1 MGLAGVQ
8 GRMTIK
14 IENVQIIK
22 TRSILEKIAR
32 QPPLNNYQIQMQ
44 VISYDYLFKLFIGE
58 LHSSSYSAKCIT
70 GKNKEYKIFQF
81 IHKFK
86 QNN

>member
-1 MGLAGVQ
+1 
-8 GRMTIK
+8 
-14 IENVQIIK
+14 
-22 TRSILEKIAR
+22 
-32 QPPLNNYQIQMQ
+32 MQ

-86 QNN
+86 QNNWALNYLQASVDRSGKY